1 MQTLQHD
8 KTLNIY
14 RASAGS
20 GKTHLLTG
28 FYIKLLFMPELLPET
43 HSGEMHFSEVLA
55 VTFTNKATAEMK
67 GRIIEELFL
76 LSRCPRKSDYWKE
89 ISLDGQ
95 KSEQEIKR
103 KAIQL
108 LVQILNEY
116 SSFNISTI
124 DSFFQKIVRSFAR
137 ELNVPASY
145 EVELDSKRAIEAA
158 VSAFLDKLDPRQDK
172 SLFEWMVRF
181 LDKRSE
187 EGEGWDIRSTL
198 LEMADKVLGSEHY
211 RRHSQHIK
219 QFTSDKKQLSAY
231 ELMLQHI
238 TRDWRKQLR
247 EVGQRGL
254 ELMEQYKVETSE
266 VSFGGAGTTSHF
278 APWANGEEKN
288 PTTSS
293 HFQAIINEPNKFFK
307 KGTPRVGSDLQQQLV
322 ELMRTGQELFQG
334 DTYIHYVT
342 ASVIQQDLYELGIMA
357 HIDEELRIF
366 CNEHNIMLLSS
377 ATELL
382 SKLIG
387 PYDAPFVYEKT
398 GAHLKSYMIDEF
410 QDTSGLQW
418 HNFTPLVSNAL
429 SQGYQNLIV
438 GDVKQSIYRWRG
450 SDWGLLDSEINYYE
464 TSHHNDNDETLRTNW
479 RSLPAI
485 VEWNNRFFSY
495 VANELDSMA
504 GTSQISRIYKDVC
517 QAIPTKKTRNGSPLG
532 LVQVKHLVPHDEEG
546 QPLAKPDKDAMMEE
560 IRRQLPLQI
569 ISLQQQGFEPRDIA
583 ILCRRK
589 NECRIMAETLLQ
601 YKQEHPECPYPMD
614 IISDEA
620 LQLGTRPVVQT
631 IISMMQVLQNPES
644 ALKQA
649 IAQCKLAE
657 QSGIRREISSIKDE
671 ASGIYHAQQA
681 DGQLNGRGSSFINTD
696 PTFLETISTLANRP
710 LYELTEQLIALLP
723 QEVITNEAPFLQA
736 FRDVVLEY
744 CHSQNADLS
753 AFLEWWEI
761 SGNTKAIT
769 TPDAM
774 NAIQIMTIHKSK
786 GLGMPAVILPYAS
799 WEMDINT
806 SHNEII
812 WCEPKVEPFR
822 QDILLPIRLDKRLA
836 DTIFCQDFAEERLR
850 AIIDNLNTAY
860 VAFTRPKEAMIIMVP
875 ASGTTGSG
883 LENLIN
889 RYCDTLDDASEYC
902 TCGELVLPIEHEE
915 DTMTIGAQKRGNI
928 SEIGNHESAA
938 ICNQQSVFSNQKPQI
953 CNPESVIKN
962 SLPALSI
969 LHSPLQQDPTA
980 RQRGNCIHRALQE
993 IRSIDECSARIEQ
1006 LYAKGVIDARI
1017 ITKPE
1022 LSHAIAELMDVPE
1035 IAAWFS
1041 PELQVLNEQA
1051 IMNSEGQQIR
1061 PDRIVID
1068 PEGIVTVI
1076 DYKTGDDHRGY
1087 RPQVKRYMMALRQ
1100 LGFQRVK
1107 GFLLFLRDK
1116 RVVEVR

>member
-1 MQTLQHD
+1 MQTLQRD

-76 LSRCPRKSDYWKE
+76 LSHCPQKSDYWKE
-89 ISLDGQ
+89 ISKEGQ
-95 KSEQEIKR
+95 RSEQEVKR
-103 KAIQL
+103 KATQL

-137 ELNVPASY
+137 ELNLPASY

-158 VSAFLDKLDPRQDK
+158 VSAFLDKLDPRQDQ

-198 LEMADKVLGSEHY
+198 LEMADKVLSSEQY
-211 RRHSQHIK
+211 RRHSQQIK
-219 QFTSDKKQLSAY
+219 QFTSNKKQLSAY
-231 ELMLQHI
+231 EQMLQRI
-238 TRDWRKQLR
+238 THDWRKQLR

-254 ELMEQYKVETSE
+254 ELMKQYEIETNE
-266 VSFGGAGTTSHF
+266 VTYGGAGTTSHF
-278 APWANGEEKN
+278 APWAKGEEKN

-293 HFQAIINEPNKFFK
+293 HFQAIINEPNKLFK
-307 KGTPRVGSDLQQQLV
+307 KGTPRVGSDLQQQLL

-334 DTYIHYVT
+334 DTYTHYVT
-342 ASVIQQDLYELGIMA
+342 ASVIQQDFYELGIVA

-450 SDWGLLDSEINYYE
+450 SDWGLLDSEINHYE
-464 TSHHNDNDETLRTNW
+464 PNHHNDNAEALRTNW

-485 VEWNNRFFSY
+485 VEWNNRFFDY
-495 VANELDSMA
+495 VAQELDNMA
-504 GTSQISRIYKDVC
+504 GTTQISRIYKDVS
-517 QAIPTKKTRNGSPLG
+517 QAIPIKKTRTGSPLG
-532 LVQVKHLVPHDEEG
+532 LVQVKRLVPRDEEG
-546 QPLAKPDKDAMMEE
+546 QPMAKPDKNAMMEE
-560 IRRQLPLQI
+560 MCRQLPLQI

-631 IISMMQVLQNPES
+631 IICMMQSLQNPES

-649 IAQCKLAE
+649 IV
-657 QSGIRREISSIKDE
+657 QSKFTALQAYGQQSEHDSSL
-671 ASGIYHAQQA
+671 
-681 DGQLNGRGSSFINTD
+681 LNNNTPFLTANSS
-696 PTFLETISTLANRP
+696 LANRP

-723 QEVITNEAPFLQA
+723 QEVITSEAPFLQA

-753 AFLEWWEI
+753 AFLEWWER

-822 QDILLPIRLDKRLA
+822 QDILLPIRLGKQLA

-889 RYCDTLDDASEYC
+889 RYCDTLSDTLEYC
-902 TCGELVLPIEHEE
+902 TSGELQLPVECNEE
-915 DTMTIGAQKRGNI
+915 TITIGTQNRPNKTAI
-928 SEIGNHESAA
+928 SNQESAVSNLQSET
-938 ICNQQSVFSNQKPQI
+938 CNH
-953 CNPESVIKN
+953 ESVIKN
-962 SLPALSI
+962 ALPALSI

-993 IRSIDECSARIEQ
+993 IRNIDECSARIEQ

-1017 ITKPE
+1017 ITKQE
-1022 LSHAIAELMDVPE
+1022 LTHAIAELMDNPQV
-1035 IAAWFS
+1035 AAWFA
-1041 PELQVLNEQA
+1041 PELNVLNEQT
-1051 IMNSEGQQIR
+1051 IINSEGQQIR

-1068 PEGIVTVI
+1068 HEGIVTVI

-1100 LGFQRVK
+1100 LGFRRVK